1 MRRRHFITL
10 LGGAAAAW
18 PLAAR
23 AQQADRM
30 KRIGVLMVVAE
41 NDPEAQPRIAAF
53 LAGLQS
59 LGWKDGQNVRIDYRW
74 AAGNAGRVRAY
85 ATELIGL
92 TPDVIFVSSTP
103 ALAALKATRTIPII
117 FIGVPDP
124 VSSGFV
130 MSLARPGGNV
140 TGITNFEF
148 SMGGK
153 WVGLLR
159 DIAPHIARVAIM
171 INPQTPGGSSF
182 LGPIEA
188 AATSL
193 AVEPTRV
200 PVLDATDIERTI
212 KAFAHEVNGSV
223 IVLPSPVTQLH
234 RKVIVALVARYRLPT
249 IYPYRYFTAAGGL
262 MSYGVDVVDI
272 YRSAASYV
280 DQVLKGANPADL
292 PVQQPTKFE
301 LVINSKT
308 AKELGLEIPSILFA
322 TADDVIE

>member
-1 MRRRHFITL
+1 VKRRDFVTL
-10 LGGAAAAW
+10 LGGAAAW

-23 AQQADRM
+23 AQQSERRR
-30 KRIGVLMVVAE
+30 RIGVLMVVAE
-41 NDPEAQPRIAAF
+41 SDPEAQPRIAAF

-59 LGWKDGQNVRIDYRW
+59 LGWRDGQNVRIDYRW
-74 AAGNAGRVRAY
+74 AAGNAGRIRAY

-103 ALAALKATRTIPII
+103 ALAALKATRTVPTI

-130 MSLARPGGNV
+130 TSLARPGGNV

-159 DIAPHIARVAIM
+159 DIAPHITRVAIM

-188 AATSL
+188 AATSF
-193 AVEPTRV
+193 AVKPIRV
-200 PVLDATDIERTI
+200 PVQDATDIERAI
-212 KAFAHEVNGSV
+212 EAFAREVNGSV
-223 IVLPSPVTQLH
+223 IVLPSPVTELH
-234 RKVIVALVARYRLPT
+234 RNVIVALVARYRLPT

-272 YRSAASYV
+272 YRRAALYV
-280 DQVLKGANPADL
+280 DQVLKGAKPADL

-301 LVINSKT
+301 LVINSKA
-308 AKELGLEIPSILFA
+308 AKELGLEIPSILLA